1 MKKKFIFYSQPYL
14 HKSDLNCLKSVFR
27 SSFLTQGPKI
37 DEFEKKISDFVNS
50 KYSTSF
56 NSATSALHAAC
67 FSLGFK
73 KNDILWTVP
82 NTFVASANCSLY
94 LGGNVDF
101 VDVDK
106 KTKNIDID
114 LLSKK
119 LKESKKD
126 KRPKIIVSVD
136 FSGNPVLQDKI
147 YNLSK
152 KYKFKI
158 IEDASHALGA
168 KYKKYMVGSC
178 RWCDVTIFSFHP
190 VKTITTGEG
199 GIATTN
205 NGVIDRKLKMFR
217 THGITKNKLL
227 FKNKLNKKKDWYYE
241 QQFLG
246 FNYRMTDI
254 AAALGINQ
262 LKKINFIIKKRNEIA
277 EVYKKNLLDLPIK
290 LPEITPNSLSTFHL
304 FTIQIIKKNANKLQ
318 LKLYKFLKKNGIV
331 TNVHYLP
338 VHLHPYYKK
347 LGFKKNSFPISEIH
361 AKTSLSLPIYPGLS
375 IKEVTNVI
383 KLIKLFFKNN

>member
-101 VDVDK
+101 VDIDK

-114 LLSKK
+114 LLLKK

-152 KYKFKI
+152 KYKCKFK
-158 IEDASHALGA
+158 
-168 KYKKYMVGSC
+168 C
-178 RWCDVTIFSFHP
+178 
-190 VKTITTGEG
+190 
-199 GIATTN
+199 
-205 NGVIDRKLKMFR
+205 
-217 THGITKNKLL
+217 
-227 FKNKLNKKKDWYYE
+227 
-241 QQFLG
+241 
-246 FNYRMTDI
+246 
-254 AAALGINQ
+254 
-262 LKKINFIIKKRNEIA
+262 
-277 EVYKKNLLDLPIK
+277 
-290 LPEITPNSLSTFHL
+290 
-304 FTIQIIKKNANKLQ
+304 
-318 LKLYKFLKKNGIV
+318 
-331 TNVHYLP
+331 
-338 VHLHPYYKK
+338 
-347 LGFKKNSFPISEIH
+347 
-361 AKTSLSLPIYPGLS
+361 
-375 IKEVTNVI
+375 
-383 KLIKLFFKNN
+383 